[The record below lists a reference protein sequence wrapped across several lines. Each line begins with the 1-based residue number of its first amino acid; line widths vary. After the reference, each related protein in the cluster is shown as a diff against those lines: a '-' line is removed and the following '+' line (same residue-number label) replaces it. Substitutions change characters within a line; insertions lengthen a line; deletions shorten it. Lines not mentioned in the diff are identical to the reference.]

1 MPLLERVTTL
11 IRANLNDLVNKA
23 ENPEKLLEQ
32 LLLDMQNQ
40 FVQVKTQLAMAI
52 ADQHLLEKKQKEH
65 VDAQRDWVNKA
76 QLAMEKEDEPLARSA
91 LERFLSHE
99 NAASNYAQQV
109 DDQAHQVKLLRD
121 ALHQLEL
128 KMFEGR
134 TQAELLIAEHRRAR
148 TTLHAST
155 SPASEVNRDAAM
167 DRMRR
172 KVAEAQALAHART
185 ALNEPG
191 LAQHFTALQRAD
203 QVERLLE
210 ELRTKRIAGK
220 TANGA

>member
-11 IRANLNDLVNKA
+11 IRANLNDLINKA
-23 ENPEKLLEQ
+23 EDPEKLLQQ

-65 VDAQRDWVNKA
+65 LDAQRDWVSKA
-76 QLAMEKEDEPLARSA
+76 QLAMEKEDESLARSA

-99 NAASNYAQQV
+99 NAASNYTQQME
-109 DDQAHQVKLLRD
+109 DQAHQVKLLRD
-121 ALHQLEL
+121 ALHQLEQ
-128 KMFEGR
+128 KMFEAR
-134 TQAELLIAEHRRAR
+134 TQAEILIAEHRRAK
-148 TTLHAST
+148 TTLHASQ
-155 SPASEVNRDAAM
+155 SPAGEINHDAAM

-185 ALNEPG
+185 ALSEPG
-191 LAQHFTALQRAD
+191 LAERFTALERTD

-210 ELRTKRIAGK
+210 ELRLRKL
-220 TANGA
+220 GAAK